1 MTKEEE
7 KEVIRVCGENYE
19 ENDIPAYIRKR
30 DLEKLEAEERLGE
43 EYKQERSEKEPL
55 GVCS

>member
-1 MTKEEE
+1 MTKEEK

-19 ENDIPAYIRKR
+19 ESDIPAYIRRR

-43 EYKQERSEKEPL
+43 EYKQERSEKESIE
-55 GVCS
+55 VCS